1 MKHFFIL
8 SASILML
15 ACSEQEELQ
24 QDNNIQLRNGNHST
38 VATISRNKETKAA
51 SLSIDTDK
59 KWILFAGTAVEAI
72 EHTPILRGN
81 GSGTFQLNVPGNVRS
96 YFMLKTNG
104 EQLILSETHLPMA
117 GGYNFRDLGGI
128 KTRDGRTVKWGKI
141 IRSDEMNMLT
151 DADLN
156 YLSSIPL
163 ISVVDFRSDSERSA
177 APDRNPSSVQ
187 QNYSYAINPGN
198 ISSMDSLFYLSESQL
213 DTLMMEMNILF
224 VTDQYIIDQYKDF
237 FSLLQNEDKI
247 PLLFHCT
254 AGKDRTGMGAALILY
269 ALGVDENTIIENYL
283 ASNIYLEEK
292 YADYIEL
299 YPNLR
304 ALFGVKREFLEAGLQ
319 HIKDEYGTV
328 ERFLED
334 VLEVDIR
341 AFRNM
346 YLY

>member
-1 MKHFFIL
+1 
-8 SASILML
+8 ML
-15 ACSEQEELQ
+15 ACSEYEELQ
-24 QDNNIQLRNGNHST
+24 QDNAIELRSGNHST
-38 VATISRNKETKAA
+38 TATITRDKETKAA
-51 SLSIDTDK
+51 SLSINAQK
-59 KWILFAGTAVEAI
+59 KWKLYAGPSVESI
-72 EHTPILRGN
+72 NNTPLLRGDQ
-81 GSGTFQLNVPGNVRS
+81 SGTFQINVSNDVRS
-96 YFMLKTNG
+96 YFMLKANG
-104 EQLILSETHLPMA
+104 DHLILSETHLPMA

-128 KTRDGRTVKWGKI
+128 KTTDGRTVKWGKI
-141 IRSDEMNMLT
+141 LRSDEMNNLT

-163 ISVVDFRSDSERSA
+163 ISVVDFRSDSERNA
-177 APDRNPSSVQ
+177 APDRNPSSVR

-224 VTDQYIIDQYKDF
+224 VTDQPIIDQYKDF
-237 FSLLQNEDKI
+237 FSLLQNEENI

-269 ALGVDENTIIENYL
+269 ALGVDEYAIMENYL

-292 YADYIEL
+292 YADYIAA
-299 YPNLR
+299 YPSLR
-304 ALFGVKREFLEAGLQ
+304 ALFGVKQEFLEAGIQ
-319 HIKDEYGTV
+319 HIKGEYGTV

-334 VLEVDIR
+334 VLEVDIE
-341 AFRNM
+341 AFREM